1 LDQRR
6 NEPMER
12 VRPVLN
18 QVNVIGSDVD
28 ASLAFYR
35 RLGVDIP
42 DDRVWRTATGAHH
55 ATAAEGQ
62 GDCAGLD
69 LDSAAFVQVWNAGWR
84 GRADLAGR
92 VVVGF
97 GVAARQ
103 DVDDI
108 YRDMT
113 SAGYRGIQPP
123 HDAFWGARYAILEDP
138 DGLAV
143 GLMSPI
149 SAAHRSPPPQ
159 V

>member
-1 LDQRR
+1 
-6 NEPMER
+6 MER

-18 QVNVIGSDVD
+18 QVNVIGSDLD

-42 DDRVWRTATGAHH
+42 EDRVWRTATGAHH
-55 ATAAEGQ
+55 VSAAEGKAE
-62 GDCAGLD
+62 GAGLD
-69 LDSAAFVQVWNAGWR
+69 LDSATFAAVWNTGWR

-97 GVAARQ
+97 GVASRQ
-103 DVDDI
+103 AVDDI
-108 YRDMT
+108 YRDMI
-113 SAGYRGIQPP
+113 SAGYRGLQVP

-143 GLMSPI
+143 GLMSP
-149 SAAHRSPPPQ
+149 SSDAHRSVPPQ